1 MGNMILAASSTKSG
15 GSSAYLLIGLV
26 VLFGLLYFVMIR
38 PQRRRQQQAMQTQ
51 RTIEPGARVRTTAG
65 MYATVVAV
73 EDQDVILEVAPGV
86 EARFMRRALMDVV
99 PDGTETEYSEAPED
113 VVDDEPEDVAD
124 DEPEDYADDE
134 PEDVSDDEPEHSEDA
149 PEHTYNT
156 HKEAED
162 DAATG

>member
-1 MGNMILAASSTKSG
+1 MGNVILAAGSKSS

-26 VLFGLLYFVMIR
+26 VLFGLLYFVTIR
-38 PQRRRQQQAMQTQ
+38 PQRRRQQQAQQTQ
-51 RTIEPGARVRTTAG
+51 RNVEPGARVRTTAG

-86 EARFMRRALMDVV
+86 EARFMRRAIMDVV

-113 VVDDEPEDVAD
+113 ETEYSDDEPEDVAD
-124 DEPEDYADDE
+124 DEPED
-134 PEDVSDDEPEHSEDA
+134 SSEDA
-149 PEHTYNT
+149 PEHTP
-156 HKEAED
+156 KRRSEAED

>member
-1 MGNMILAASSTKSG
+1 MGNMILAATSSKSG

-26 VLFGLLYFVMIR
+26 VLFGLLYFVTIR
-38 PQRRRQQQAMQTQ
+38 PQRRRQQQAQQTQ
-51 RTIEPGARVRTTAG
+51 RNVEPGARVRTTAG

-86 EARFMRRALMDVV
+86 EARFMRRAIMDVV

-124 DEPEDYADDE
+124 DEPQD
-134 PEDVSDDEPEHSEDA
+134 SSEDA
-149 PEHTYNT
+149 PEHTPKT
-156 HKEAED
+156 RSEAED

>member
-1 MGNMILAASSTKSG
+1 MGNEILAASTKSS

-26 VLFGLLYFVMIR
+26 VLFGLLYFVTIR
-38 PQRRRQQQAMQTQ
+38 PQRRRQQQAQQTQ
-51 RTIEPGARVRTTAG
+51 RNVEPGARVRTTAG

-86 EARFMRRALMDVV
+86 EARFMRRAIMDVV

-124 DEPEDYADDE
+124 DEPQD
-134 PEDVSDDEPEHSEDA
+134 SSEDA
-149 PEHTYNT
+149 PEHTPKT
-156 HKEAED
+156 RSEAED

>member
-1 MGNMILAASSTKSG
+1 MILAASSTKSG

-86 EARFMRRALMDVV
+86 EARFMRRAIMDVV

-124 DEPEDYADDE
+124 DEPQD
-134 PEDVSDDEPEHSEDA
+134 SSEDA
-149 PEHTYNT
+149 PEHTPKT
-156 HKEAED
+156 RSEAED

>member
-1 MGNMILAASSTKSG
+1 MGNVILAAGSSKSG
-15 GSSAYLLIGLV
+15 GSSAVLLLGLV
-26 VLFGLLYFVMIR
+26 VLFGVLYFVMIR

-51 RTIEPGARVRTTAG
+51 RNIEPGARVRTTAG

-86 EARFMRRALMDVV
+86 EARFMRRAIMDVV

-113 VVDDEPEDVAD
+113 VADDEPEDVAD
-124 DEPEDYADDE
+124 DEPQD
-134 PEDVSDDEPEHSEDA
+134 SSEHAPEDA
-149 PEHTYNT
+149 P
-156 HKEAED
+156 KRRSEAED